1 MMTGFSTTAQLAET
15 TAYYRK
21 YAEEQCD
28 WVPQPENIGVSRHT
42 YVSTTNA
49 KAREECEK
57 HVLDYYS
64 ETATQHEREMLRS
77 IQQAKNTGRSFGYKT
92 QPHIG
97 HPRGDNVAYER
108 LLEDGFC
115 IIGDPDTVTQKGK
128 EQQEALGAGI
138 LVTYLPFGSM
148 KSEEAIKS
156 IELFA
161 KEVMPNL
168 R

>member
-1 MMTGFSTTAQLAET
+1 
-15 TAYYRK
+15 
-21 YAEEQCD
+21 
-28 WVPQPENIGVSRHT
+28 
-42 YVSTTNA
+42 
-49 KAREECEK
+49 
-57 HVLDYYS
+57 
-64 ETATQHEREMLRS
+64 MLRS
-77 IQQAKNTGRSFGYKT
+77 IQQAKSTGRSFSYKT
-92 QPHIG
+92 QSHIG

-115 IIGDPDTVTQKGK
+115 IIGDPDTVTQKVK

-148 KSEEAIKS
+148 EPQEAIKS